1 MNVAKNPVT
10 MPSHE
15 DDSAREIAYLQSSG
29 VSTEDIEL
37 ACKLRQAQQRAG
49 VPILSLRAIVG
60 LDDNDEQPLPFT
72 VTPTARLL
80 AAAASITPPRKG
92 GLHITKKPIRAGSI
106 QAGSVAEHDFVRPLG
121 FDERRALKAACHKA
135 FELGR
140 ELAAAARAGRE
151 DLTNEEWL
159 LTRFTRTARD
169 ILLKLLDTEK
179 FRRGHVYPTYE
190 TIMIWAACS
199 RRTAAR
205 ALATLRSLGLVQWI
219 RRFVYSKAA
228 DGLYTSSPTSNRYR
242 FELPH
247 WLAKRLDISAPAA
260 PDDHTWA
267 RETELANYAEAIATL
282 PDRQLAASLRSIG
295 GADQLALALF
305 NRTHALK
312 PRCQTGTQPHSTY
325 NFIDKDTMNW
335 PGRPIRSP

>member
-1 MNVAKNPVT
+1 MTIAKISVT
-10 MPSHE
+10 SPCYE
-15 DDSAREIAYLQSSG
+15 DDSAREIAYLRSCG
-29 VSTEDIEL
+29 VSAEDIEL

-49 VPILSLRAIVG
+49 APILSLRAIVG
-60 LDDNDEQPLPFT
+60 LDDNNEQPIPFAA
-72 VTPTARLL
+72 TPAARLL
-80 AAAASITPPRKG
+80 AAAASPTPRPKG
-92 GLHITKKPIRAGSI
+92 GLHITKKPIRGGSI
-106 QAGSVAEHDFVRPLG
+106 QVGSVAEHDFVRPLG
-121 FDERRALKAACHKA
+121 FDERRTLKAACYKA

-140 ELAAAARAGRE
+140 ELAAAARAGRQ
-151 DLTNEEWL
+151 DLTAEEWML
-159 LTRFTRTARD
+159 IGFTRTARD

-190 TIMIWAACS
+190 TIMTWAACS

-242 FELPH
+242 FELPR
-247 WLAKRLDISAPAA
+247 WLAKRLDISTPAA

-267 RETELANYAEAIATL
+267 REDELARHAEALATL
-282 PDRQLAASLRSIG
+282 PARQLAASLRSIG
-295 GADQLALALF
+295 SADSLAVALF
-305 NRTHALK
+305 SHTRVLK
-312 PRCQTGTQPHSTY
+312 PKCQTDTQPHSTFNY
-325 NFIDKDTMNW
+325 LEKDAMNW